1 MDLTW
6 MYCQGTVWCGLHT
19 LDLNNLPAQ
28 TGVYIIFYAGNPGRV
43 VYVGSGNIAE
53 RLAAHRVNPD
63 IQAYVSRDLK
73 VTWAAVEPHW
83 MQHVERYLADNF
95 HPLVGDAHP
104 DVVPVAVNSPF

>member
-6 MYCQGTVWCGLHT
+6 MYCQGAVWCGLHT
-19 LDLNNLPAQ
+19 LDFNSMHGQ

-53 RLAAHRVNPD
+53 RLAAHRTSPD
-63 IQAYVSRDLK
+63 IQAYVARDLK

-83 MQHVERYLADNF
+83 MQNVERYLADNF